1 MTDSTTAPPATTL
14 AGLQRCGADELLTE
28 PTPAG
33 TYHEMQSRL
42 QTATEAARADGD
54 EFKAAALRQ
63 LADICSM
70 MLEPDERTTPF
81 KPMLVT
87 SAGRSMLPE
96 DLTAANVSLL
106 AEFTP
111 TLQHTLMRARLA
123 DLIWLRD
130 RRLGVGFAHMAIEAY
145 RQLPIDRKDWNREV
159 LKCRQRAI
167 QLALSTGKGGGALA
181 VEVAGELLEAFWKAV
196 ESDDHAAALR
206 FLWPLQAEG
215 MAREEAGKLAAAL
228 DATARRQLQ
237 AGDPFGSLRT
247 AESALAWFGRAR
259 DEERRAAVQILIAE
273 SWVAQG
279 VQDGSGITVHHC
291 YTKAIDAYR
300 LVSAQ
305 YREQFG
311 AADAVAQLRAKLP
324 AAGQDMLARMKTVSH
339 SFDISDLVAA
349 AIGKVQG
356 LPPDKALYAFCQI
369 APWPSQQALQA
380 EAEIGLNGIAALF
393 SSTSVDEDGRVIAEV
408 EGVGDADSRERRLK
422 AEMVK
427 ACARRA
433 DIAARALID
442 PALDMIRQQFHLSG
456 YDFYTITQLSS
467 LVPGDRA
474 DLVAKGL
481 YAGYCRDFVQAIHIL
496 VPQFEHMVRMVL
508 KEAGAHTTTRQD
520 GIEMEAGLSALVE
533 LSEMKERFGE
543 HLTFTIRSLMCK
555 PLGPNL
561 RNKVAHGLAG
571 ADLCSSG
578 YGVYAWWL
586 ILALVVEGFHLM
598 HRAEEANR
606 PDGYENADVSGHSVG
621 GDVEEPGAI

>member
-1 MTDSTTAPPATTL
+1 MPDSTNAPPTPTL
-14 AGLQRCGADELLTE
+14 ADLQRCGADELLTE
-28 PTPAG
+28 PTPASA
-33 TYHEMQSRL
+33 YHEIQSRL
-42 QTATEAARADGD
+42 LTATEAALVDGD
-54 EFKAAALRQ
+54 EVKAAALRL

-96 DLTAANVSLL
+96 DLQAANIGLL
-106 AEFTP
+106 AEFAP
-111 TLQHTLMRARLA
+111 TLQHPLLRARLA
-123 DLIWLRD
+123 DLVWLRD
-130 RRLGVGFAHMAIEAY
+130 RRKGVGFAHMAIEAY
-145 RQLPIDRKDWNREV
+145 RQPPIDHEDWNREV
-159 LKCRQRAI
+159 LKCRQRAL

-181 VEVAGELLEAFWKAV
+181 TEAAGELLEAFWKAIAA
-196 ESDDHAAALR
+196 DDQAAALR

-215 MAREEAGKLAAAL
+215 MARDEAGKIAAAL
-228 DATARRQLQ
+228 EATARRKLQ

-247 AESALAWFGRAR
+247 AESALVWYGRAR

-279 VQDGSGITVHHC
+279 VQDGSGITLHHC

-300 LVSAQ
+300 LVSAR

-311 AADAVAQLRAKLP
+311 AADAIAQLRAKLP
-324 AAGQDMLARMKTVSH
+324 AAGQDMLARMKTVSQ
-339 SFDISDLVAA
+339 SFDISDLVAEA
-349 AIGKVQG
+349 VGKVQG
-356 LPPDKALYAFCQI
+356 LPPDKALFAFCRI

-380 EAEIGLNGIAALF
+380 EAEIGLDGIAALF
-393 SSTSVDEDGRVIAEV
+393 SSTTVDEDGRVIAEV

-442 PALDMIRQQFHLSG
+442 PALDIIRQQFHLSA

-508 KEAGAHTTTRQD
+508 KEAGAQTTSRQD
-520 GIEMEAGLSALVE
+520 GIEMEAGLSALVD
-533 LSEMKERFGE
+533 LPEMKERFGE

-561 RNKVAHGLAG
+561 RNQVAHGLAG

-586 ILALVVEGFHLM
+586 TGVLVIPAF
-598 HRAEEANR
+598 
-606 PDGYENADVSGHSVG
+606 
-621 GDVEEPGAI
+621 I